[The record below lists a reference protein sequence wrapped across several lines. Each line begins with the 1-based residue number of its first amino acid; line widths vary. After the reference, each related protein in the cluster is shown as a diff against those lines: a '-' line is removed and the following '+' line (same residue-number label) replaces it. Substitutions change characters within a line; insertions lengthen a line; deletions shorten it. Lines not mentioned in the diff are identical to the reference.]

1 MPDRYGPFRNH
12 RFLLE
17 VDGIAEAAFSEAT
30 IPEASAGVVEYREG
44 NEPPTNRKLKGLNS
58 YGNITLSKGVT
69 ESTEL
74 YDWWVQ
80 VEQGKLEE
88 ARRDNAAIVI
98 LDEEGNPGPRYQ
110 FRNVWISQYDAP
122 DLDAS
127 GDAVAI
133 ESLELVH
140 EGMERAA

>member
-17 VDGIAEAAFSEAT
+17 IDGIAEAAFSRAS
-30 IPEASAGVVEYREG
+30 IPEASAGVIEYREG
-44 NEPPTNRKLKGLNS
+44 SEAATSRKLKGLTS
-58 YGNITLSKGVT
+58 YGNVTLSKGIT

-74 YDWWVQ
+74 YDWWKL

-88 ARRDNAAIVI
+88 ARRSVAIVV
-98 LDEEGNPGPRYQ
+98 LDEEGQPGPRYE
-110 FRNVWISQYDAP
+110 FRNAWVRQYDAP

-127 GDAVAI
+127 GEAVAV

>member
-17 VDGIAEAAFSEAT
+17 IDGIAEAAFSEAS
-30 IPEASAGVVEYREG
+30 IPEASTGVIEYREG
-44 NEPPTNRKLKGLNS
+44 NEAPTSRKLKGLNS
-58 YGNITLSKGVT
+58 YGNITLRKGIT

-74 YDWWVQ
+74 YDWWTL

-88 ARRDNAAIVI
+88 ARRSAAIVV
-98 LDEEGNPGPRYQ
+98 LDEEGQPGPRYE
-110 FRNVWISQYDAP
+110 FRDAWVRQYDAP

-127 GDAVAI
+127 GDGVAI

>member
-1 MPDRYGPFRNH
+1 MPDRHGPFRNH

-17 VDGIAEAAFSEAT
+17 IDGIAEAAFSEAS

-44 NEPPTNRKLKGLNS
+44 NEAPTSRKLKGLNS
-58 YGNITLSKGVT
+58 YGNITLRRGVT

-74 YDWWVQ
+74 YEWWKL
-80 VEQGKLEE
+80 VEQGRLDT
-88 ARRDNAAIVI
+88 ARRSVAVVV
-98 LDEEGNPGPRYQ
+98 LDEEGNPGPRYE
-110 FRNVWISQYDAP
+110 FRNAWVRQYDAP

-127 GDAVAI
+127 GEAVAI

>member
-1 MPDRYGPFRNH
+1 MPDRHGPYRNH

-17 VDGIAEAAFSEAT
+17 IDGIAEAGFSEVT
-30 IPEASAGVVEYREG
+30 VPEASASVVEYREG
-44 NEPPTNRKLKGLNS
+44 NEAPTPRKLKGLNS
-58 YGNITLSKGVT
+58 YGNVTLSGGIT
-69 ESTEL
+69 ESTVL
-74 YDWWVQ
+74 YDWWRL
-80 VEQGKLEE
+80 VEQGKVDE
-88 ARRDNAAIVI
+88 ARRSAAIVV

-110 FRNVWISQYDAP
+110 FRNVWIRQYDAP

-133 ESLELVH
+133 ESIELVH

>member
-17 VDGIAEAAFSEAT
+17 IDGIAEAAFSEAS
-30 IPEASAGVVEYREG
+30 IPEASTGVIEYREG
-44 NEPPTNRKLKGLNS
+44 NEAPTNRKLKGLNS
-58 YGNITLSKGVT
+58 YGNITLRKGIT

-74 YDWWVQ
+74 YDWWTL

-88 ARRDNAAIVI
+88 ARRSAAIVV
-98 LDEEGNPGPRYQ
+98 LDEEGQPGPRYE
-110 FRNVWISQYDAP
+110 FRDAWVRQYDAP

-127 GDAVAI
+127 GDGVAI